1 MSGLS
6 RAKTHEA
13 GRQNLSDFGEALGGA
28 HVRRRNGIRQL
39 HEPNLRQF

>member
-13 GRQNLSDFGEALGGA
+13 GRQDFGDFGEALGGGSCETA
-28 HVRRRNGIRQL
+28 
-39 HEPNLRQF
+39 EWDSATA